1 MWIKGHKNGVGFWYV
16 LWGRE
21 GTTYNLE
28 VYHTL
33 NGLANWMRKEVYKN
47 VPVQRVG
54 RMVVTKEGFTEKEH
68 WDSREEFIEFA
79 KPLVPFSF
87 PLED

>member
-1 MWIKGHKNGVGFWYV
+1 MWIKGNQFGVGFWYV

-21 GTTYNLE
+21 EVTYNLE

-33 NGLANWMRKEVYKN
+33 NGLANWIRKEAYKN

-54 RMVVTKEGFTEKEH
+54 RMVVTEKGFEEKEH
-68 WDSREEFIEFA
+68 WASREEFIDFA
-79 KPLVPFSF
+79 RPLVSF
-87 PLED
+87 PLPEK

>member
-1 MWIKGHKNGVGFWYV
+1 MWIRGNKNGVGFWYV

-21 GTTYNLE
+21 GIDYILE

-33 NGLANWMRKEVYKN
+33 NGLANWMRNEAYKGL
-47 VPVQRVG
+47 PVQRIG
-54 RMVVTKEGFTEKEH
+54 RMVVTKEGFAEKEH

-79 KPLVPFSF
+79 KPLVPFKF
-87 PLED
+87 PEK